1 MSDSC
6 LKVEEANCA
15 DYRFR
20 NWYRIFSSEWG
31 NARSILIKWCKSE
44 LPEYSRS
51 SDAQTDWIRSLVAAG
66 DLIFL
71 CSFSNQQFW
80 LFLCIYSHL
89 LFSENNTSLY
99 WAWKFSW
106 IRRKVYFD
114 AIIIVSNLL
123 LDFLKE
129 TLIVGKPFKMNIF
142 LMASC
147 LFYIKKFL
155 FFVLAGLQA
164 YSLALYPAKYK
175 TKRWFVW
182 IGRPVLSC
190 NCSKVLHHFRR
201 KRNYSGYL
209 LFGRAIL
216 LVS

>member
-1 MSDSC
+1 MLTTAIGIDIVYLAANEETPDLSWSNDAKVNYPNIPEAQMHRLIGYVVWSLLVTWYSYVASLTSDSDFFF
-6 LKVEEANCA
+6 V
-15 DYRFR
+15 FI
-20 NWYRIFSSEWG
+20 RI
-31 NARSILIKWCKSE
+31 
-44 LPEYSRS
+44 
-51 SDAQTDWIRSLVAAG
+51 
-66 DLIFL
+66 
-71 CSFSNQQFW
+71 SFSRKTI
-80 LFLCIYSHL
+80 LRCIGLSR
-89 LFSENNTSLY
+89 
-99 WAWKFSW
+99 KFSW

-129 TLIVGKPFKMNIF
+129 TLIVGKPFKRNIF

-147 LFYIKKFL
+147 LFYINKFL

-164 YSLALYPAKYK
+164 YSLALYTEKYK
-175 TKRWFVW
+175 KMVCMDWS
-182 IGRPVLSC
+182 PCSVLQF
-190 NCSKVLHHFRR
+190 SKVLHHFRR